1 MSDVESA
8 KMNPYFSQ
16 SLPSG
21 YYTTLLMRNIS
32 HDVLAISNSF
42 AIAFKSPSGVYFG
55 FSCANTQSSSLRET
69 SLIKLTQDT
78 YILWENKVYIN
89 VLSPSSPILNG
100 EASIYNDD
108 NGKLY
113 IINYVCIFQY
123 SLYIGTVDMFTT
135 APNAV
140 ITYKRSNN
148 AYVLGLSS
156 NNLLKLL
163 NNYSI
168 LKAIATITVISTAQN
183 NWYYYNVY
191 GYNNYFFIVGRV
203 QVKTGGTTSSNERI
217 DYRELTNYPYPD
229 SISWNHIG
237 FIKIGEINKKAILL
251 GRLFNEQVTN
261 KFDYL
266 IYVVTMG
273 NTTGVE
279 IMDTSNWACYY
290 NIPSEITEVVGGDC
304 WISPDS
310 KWWFFISTSSTS
322 VYTKGLYYVR
332 ATDNSVL
339 FTETGFTNKSYVMS
353 TNTDSVYQAT
363 KEYYI
368 LKVRFNSNSDKMM
381 VLGNSSKGYFGDG
394 TLTETTYIEGIQPD
408 IIMCFI
414 LDKSKKQ
421 WKQLSHTNVGL
432 SSLWNNYAASAS
444 SSGNT
449 YKPSFNFI
457 NNEIINFVYPGG
469 QPPYTSYSY
478 NLTWGE

>member
-148 AYVLGLSS
+148 AYVLGL
-156 NNLLKLL
+156 
-163 NNYSI
+163 
-168 LKAIATITVISTAQN
+168 
-183 NWYYYNVY
+183 
-191 GYNNYFFIVGRV
+191 F
-203 QVKTGGTTSSNERI
+203 VK
-217 DYRELTNYPYPD
+217 
-229 SISWNHIG
+229 
-237 FIKIGEINKKAILL
+237 
-251 GRLFNEQVTN
+251 
-261 KFDYL
+261 
-266 IYVVTMG
+266 
-273 NTTGVE
+273 
-279 IMDTSNWACYY
+279 
-290 NIPSEITEVVGGDC
+290 
-304 WISPDS
+304 
-310 KWWFFISTSSTS
+310 
-322 VYTKGLYYVR
+322 
-332 ATDNSVL
+332 
-339 FTETGFTNKSYVMS
+339 
-353 TNTDSVYQAT
+353 
-363 KEYYI
+363 
-368 LKVRFNSNSDKMM
+368 
-381 VLGNSSKGYFGDG
+381 
-394 TLTETTYIEGIQPD
+394 
-408 IIMCFI
+408 
-414 LDKSKKQ
+414 
-421 WKQLSHTNVGL
+421 
-432 SSLWNNYAASAS
+432 
-444 SSGNT
+444 
-449 YKPSFNFI
+449 
-457 NNEIINFVYPGG
+457 
-469 QPPYTSYSY
+469 
-478 NLTWGE
+478 

>member
-1 MSDVESA
+1 M
-8 KMNPYFSQ
+8 
-16 SLPSG
+16 
-21 YYTTLLMRNIS
+21 
-32 HDVLAISNSF
+32 
-42 AIAFKSPSGVYFG
+42 
-55 FSCANTQSSSLRET
+55 
-69 SLIKLTQDT
+69 
-78 YILWENKVYIN
+78 
-89 VLSPSSPILNG
+89 
-100 EASIYNDD
+100 
-108 NGKLY
+108 
-113 IINYVCIFQY
+113 
-123 SLYIGTVDMFTT
+123 
-135 APNAV
+135 
-140 ITYKRSNN
+140 
-148 AYVLGLSS
+148 
-156 NNLLKLL
+156 L